1 MPLAIGL
8 ATSLMPAGPRP
19 GDLDQVLIHGH
30 PARLERTALMIN
42 VDRLTKRYGA
52 VIAVDGLSFEV
63 GPGRVT
69 GFLGPNGAGK
79 TTTLRMLL
87 GLVAP
92 TSGTATINGARYRD
106 LPNPVRTVGAA
117 LDNDCFHPGRSAI
130 EHLKIM
136 ATMAGIDR
144 RRPAQVLGAVG
155 LAEDG
160 HRRVGTYSLGM
171 RQRLTLATTL
181 LGDPGVLILDEPLN
195 GLDPDGIRWMRDLLR
210 QLAREGRTVLVSSHL
225 LAEAAQTVD
234 DVVVIS
240 RGRLAAEGPVAE
252 LTAATSTT
260 RIRTPD
266 TELLMSVLARQQIT
280 ARLVAPGTVEVR
292 SADPDRVA
300 RIAAAASV
308 IVLELTRHTENLEE
322 LFFDLTSDTDND
334 RVMEACSS

>member
-1 MPLAIGL
+1 ML
-8 ATSLMPAGPRP
+8 
-19 GDLDQVLIHGH
+19 
-30 PARLERTALMIN
+30 N
-42 VDRLTKRYGA
+42 VDHLTKRYGS
-52 VIAVDGLSFEV
+52 VTAVDDLSFQV

-69 GFLGPNGAGK
+69 GYLGPNGAGK

-87 GLVAP
+87 GLTAP
-92 TSGTATINGARYRD
+92 TSGTATINGVRYRD
-106 LPNPVRTVGAA
+106 LPNPARTVGAA
-117 LDNDCFHPGRSAI
+117 LEADTFQPGRSAI
-130 EHLKIM
+130 EHLRIL
-136 ATMAGIDR
+136 ATAAGISR
-144 RRPAQVLGAVG
+144 RRPAEVLDMVG
-155 LAEDG
+155 LTEDAR
-160 HRRVGTYSLGM
+160 RRVGTYSLGM

-195 GLDPDGIRWMRDLLR
+195 GLDPEGIRWMRDLLR
-210 QLAREGRTVLVSSHL
+210 HLAGEGRTVLVSSHL

-292 SADPDRVA
+292 GAAPDRVA
-300 RIAAAASV
+300 RTAAAASV
-308 IVLELTRHTENLEE
+308 IGLELTRHTENLEE
-322 LFFDLTSDTDND
+322 LFFDLTSDHAND

>member
-1 MPLAIGL
+1 
-8 ATSLMPAGPRP
+8 
-19 GDLDQVLIHGH
+19 
-30 PARLERTALMIN
+30 MIN
-42 VDRLTKRYGA
+42 IDHLTKRYGS
-52 VIAVDGLSFEV
+52 ITAVDGLSFEV

-79 TTTLRMLL
+79 TTTLRILL
-87 GLVAP
+87 GLAAP
-92 TSGTATINGARYRD
+92 DSGTATINGARYRD
-106 LPNPVRTVGAA
+106 LPNPAQTVGAA
-117 LDNDCFHPGRSAI
+117 LEADTFQPGRSAI
-130 EHLKIM
+130 EHLRIL
-136 ATMAGIDR
+136 ATAAGISR
-144 RRPAQVLGAVG
+144 RRPAEVLDMVG
-155 LAEDG
+155 LTEDAR
-160 HRRVGTYSLGM
+160 RRVGTYSLGM

-195 GLDPDGIRWMRDLLR
+195 GLDPEGIRWMRDLLR
-210 QLAREGRTVLVSSHL
+210 HLAGEGRTVLVSSHL

-266 TELLMSVLARQQIT
+266 TELLLSVLARQQIT

-292 SADPDRVA
+292 GADPDRVA

-322 LFFDLTSDTDND
+322 LFFDLTSDHAND

>member
-1 MPLAIGL
+1 
-8 ATSLMPAGPRP
+8 
-19 GDLDQVLIHGH
+19 
-30 PARLERTALMIN
+30 MIN
-42 VDRLTKRYGA
+42 VDHLTKRYGP
-52 VIAVDGLSFEV
+52 ITAVDRLSFEV

-87 GLVAP
+87 GLTAP

-106 LPNPVRTVGAA
+106 LPTPVRTVGAA
-117 LDNDCFHPGRSAI
+117 LDNDCFHPGRSAA
-130 EHLKIM
+130 EHLRIL
-136 ATMAGIDR
+136 ATAAGISR
-144 RRPAQVLGAVG
+144 RRVATVLDIAG
-155 LAEDG
+155 LTEAG

-210 QLAREGRTVLVSSHL
+210 QLAGEGRTVLVSSHL

-234 DVVVIS
+234 DVVVINN
-240 RGRLAAEGPVAE
+240 GRLAAEGPVAE

-266 TELLMSVLARQQIT
+266 TGLLMPVLARQQIT
-280 ARLVAPGTVEVR
+280 ARLVAPGTIEVR
-292 SADPDRVA
+292 GADPDRVA
-300 RIAAAASV
+300 RVAAAASV

-322 LFFDLTSDTDND
+322 LFFDLTSNHAND
-334 RVMEACSS
+334 RVMEACPS

>member
-1 MPLAIGL
+1 
-8 ATSLMPAGPRP
+8 
-19 GDLDQVLIHGH
+19 
-30 PARLERTALMIN
+30 MIN
-42 VDRLTKRYGA
+42 VDHLTKRYGD
-52 VIAVDGLSFEV
+52 VTAVDGLSFKV

-87 GLVAP
+87 GLVNP

-106 LPNPVRTVGAA
+106 LPNPMRSVGAA

-130 EHLKIM
+130 GHLKIM
-136 ATMAGIDR
+136 ATAAGIDR
-144 RRPAQVLGAVG
+144 RRPARVLDVVG

-181 LGDPGVLILDEPLN
+181 LGDPAVLILDEPLN

-210 QLAREGRTVLVSSHL
+210 HLAREGRTVLVSSHL

-240 RGRLAAEGPVAE
+240 HGRLAAEGPVAE

-260 RIRTPD
+260 RLRTPD

-292 SADPDRVA
+292 GADPDRVA
-300 RIAAAASV
+300 RVAAAASV
-308 IVLELTRHTENLEE
+308 IVLELARHTENLEE
-322 LFFDLTSDTDND
+322 LFFDLTGDTDND
-334 RVMEACSS
+334 RVMEVSPS